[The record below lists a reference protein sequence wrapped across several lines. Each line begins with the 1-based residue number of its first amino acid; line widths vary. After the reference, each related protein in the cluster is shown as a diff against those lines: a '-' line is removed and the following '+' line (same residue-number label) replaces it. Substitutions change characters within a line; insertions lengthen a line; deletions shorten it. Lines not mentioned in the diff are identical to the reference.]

1 MGKAIVDHRI
11 YTIRPRCMAAFLEA
25 FDQLA
30 MPILLRHLGAPLG
43 FYVSSIGPL
52 NQVVHLWAYESLD
65 DFERRSAA
73 RDADPD
79 FAAYLQATRDLVVA
93 QETRIIKPVQ
103 LRCLGQSVPL
113 SPA

>member
-1 MGKAIVDHRI
+1 MDKAIVDHRT
-11 YTIRPRCMAAFLEA
+11 YTIRPRCMAAFLQA
-25 FDQLA
+25 FEQLA
-30 MPILLRHLGAPLG
+30 MPILRRHLGTPLG

-52 NQVVHLWAYESLD
+52 NQVVHLWGYDSLE

-93 QETRIIKPVQ
+93 QETRIIKPVH
-103 LRCLGQSVPL
+103 LRN
-113 SPA
+113 

>member
-1 MGKAIVDHRI
+1 MDKAIVDHRI

-30 MPILLRHLGAPLG
+30 MPILRRHLGTPLG

-52 NQVVHLWAYESLD
+52 NQVVHLWGYDSLE

-93 QETRIIKPVQ
+93 QETRIIKPVH
-103 LRCLGQSVPL
+103 LRS
-113 SPA
+113 

>member
-1 MGKAIVDHRI
+1 MDKAIVDLRV

-25 FDQLA
+25 FEQLA
-30 MPILLRHLGAPLG
+30 MPILRRHLGTPLG

-52 NQVVHLWAYESLD
+52 NQVVHLWGYNSLA

-93 QETRIIKPVQ
+93 QETRIIKPVH
-103 LRCLGQSVPL
+103 LCNS
-113 SPA
+113 AMA

>member
-1 MGKAIVDHRI
+1 MDRAIVDHRI

-25 FDQLA
+25 FEQLA
-30 MPILLRHLGAPLG
+30 MPILRRHLGTPLG

-52 NQVVHLWAYESLD
+52 NQVVHLWGYDSLE

-93 QETRIIKPVQ
+93 QETRIIKPVR
-103 LRCLGQSVPL
+103 LRG
-113 SPA
+113 

>member
-1 MGKAIVDHRI
+1 MDKAIVDLRV

-25 FDQLA
+25 FEQLA
-30 MPILLRHLGAPLG
+30 MPILRRHLGTPLG

-52 NQVVHLWAYESLD
+52 NQVVHLWGYDSLA

-73 RDADPD
+73 RDADPG

-93 QETRIIKPVQ
+93 QETRIIKPVH
-103 LRCLGQSVPL
+103 LCNS
-113 SPA
+113 AMA

>member
-93 QETRIIKPVQ
+93 QETRTIKPVQ
-103 LRCLGQSVPL
+103 LRCLGQSMPL

>member
-1 MGKAIVDHRI
+1 MHKPIVDHRV

-30 MPILLRHLGAPLG
+30 MPILLRHLGPPLA

-52 NQVVHLWAYESLD
+52 NQVVHLWGYDSLD

-79 FAAYLQATRDLVVA
+79 FAAYLHATRDLVVA
-93 QETRIIKPVQ
+93 QETRIIKPVH
-103 LRCLGQSVPL
+103 LRSLDQH
-113 SPA
+113 

>member
-93 QETRIIKPVQ
+93 QETRIIKPVH
-103 LRCLGQSVPL
+103 LHSLGQSMPL

>member
-1 MGKAIVDHRI
+1 MHKPIVDHRV
-11 YTIRPRCMAAFLEA
+11 YTIRPRCMAAFPEA

-30 MPILLRHLGAPLG
+30 MPILLRHLGPPLA

-52 NQVVHLWAYESLD
+52 NQVVHLWGYDSLD

-79 FAAYLQATRDLVVA
+79 FAAYLHATRDLVVA
-93 QETRIIKPVQ
+93 QETRIIKPVH
-103 LRCLGQSVPL
+103 LRSLDQH
-113 SPA
+113 

>member
-43 FYVSSIGPL
+43 FYLSSIGPL

-103 LRCLGQSVPL
+103 LRCLGQSMPL

>member
-1 MGKAIVDHRI
+1 MDKVIVDHRI

-30 MPILLRHLGAPLG
+30 MPILRRHLGSPLG

-52 NQVVHLWAYESLD
+52 NQVVHLWGYDSLE

-93 QETRIIKPVQ
+93 QETRIIKPVH
-103 LRCLGQSVPL
+103 LRN
-113 SPA
+113 

>member
-103 LRCLGQSVPL
+103 LHSLGQAMPL

>member
-1 MGKAIVDHRI
+1 MDKAIVDHRI

-25 FDQLA
+25 FEQLA
-30 MPILLRHLGAPLG
+30 MPILRRHLGTPLG

-52 NQVVHLWAYESLD
+52 NQVVHLWGYDSLE

-79 FAAYLQATRDLVVA
+79 FAAYLHATRDLVVA
-93 QETRIIKPVQ
+93 QETRIIKPVH
-103 LRCLGQSVPL
+103 LRS
-113 SPA
+113 

>member
-1 MGKAIVDHRI
+1 MDRAIVDHRI

-25 FDQLA
+25 FEQLA
-30 MPILLRHLGAPLG
+30 MPILRRHLGAPLG

-52 NQVVHLWAYESLD
+52 NQVVHLWAYDSLE

-93 QETRIIKPVQ
+93 QETRIIKPVR
-103 LRCLGQSVPL
+103 LRG
-113 SPA
+113 

>member
-103 LRCLGQSVPL
+103 LRSLG
-113 SPA
+113 

>member
-1 MGKAIVDHRI
+1 MDKAIVDHRI

-25 FDQLA
+25 FEQLA
-30 MPILLRHLGAPLG
+30 MPILRRHLGTPLG

-52 NQVVHLWAYESLD
+52 NQVVHLWGYDSLA

-93 QETRIIKPVQ
+93 QETRIIKPVH
-103 LRCLGQSVPL
+103 LCNS
-113 SPA
+113 AMA